1 MLRETQS
8 PQARAIAEIRPMTAK
23 AACAPVSH
31 AVESSESLLSGVAV
45 GARFSSMPAKI
56 HAMRMKTGGDS
67 GNM

>member
-1 MLRETQS
+1 
-8 PQARAIAEIRPMTAK
+8 MTAK